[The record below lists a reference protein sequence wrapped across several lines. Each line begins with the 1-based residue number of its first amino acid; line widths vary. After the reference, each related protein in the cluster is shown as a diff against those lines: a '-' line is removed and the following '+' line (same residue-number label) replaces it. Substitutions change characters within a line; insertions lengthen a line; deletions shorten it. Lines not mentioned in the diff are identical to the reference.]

1 MKPTDLLIEEL
12 SLLKWSGARL
22 TLAAHFILS
31 VIKLNTVNLAR
42 LALAFETPVE
52 AESNYKRLQRFFRHF
67 EMDFKALTHLI
78 TGWLPPTPWVLCLDR
93 THWQVGKT
101 SMNILM
107 LAVAYRGIA
116 IPLMWTVMNKKGNS
130 HTDERIALLERFIH
144 LLGHRLSYR

>member
-78 TGWLPPTPWVLCLDR
+78 AGWLPPTPWVLCLDR